1 MNGWNIENYI
11 NLSANKVDVYV
22 IGGIGKRI
30 VLIQRIREKSN
41 LLQPDWVRL
50 GKEEGRKALRVE
62 FRKIMIMIKRKKER
76 RRSCN

>member
-1 MNGWNIENYI
+1 MDGYYI

-22 IGGIGKRI
+22 IGGIGKKNRTDSANKG
-30 VLIQRIREKSN
+30 KSN

-62 FRKIMIMIKRKKER
+62 FRKIMIMKKRKKER